1 MVEVGTTNRTH
12 IADYERAIDESTS
25 VLLRVHTSNYR
36 LQGFV
41 TSPTLGELAELAH
54 RHDLLVI
61 DDLGSGLLDQNWSW
75 PDDHERDEAGPKPPT
90 QWDEP
95 TVRDSVSAGADLTLF
110 SGDKLLGGPQ
120 AGVIV
125 GRAEL
130 IARLRKNPLAR
141 TFRVDKMTLAG
152 MEATLRLYRDPDSLH
167 RRLPIYRMLANTPG
181 TLESVA
187 QTIQQDISRRLPEA
201 TVRGAADESYAGGGS
216 LPTIPFPTWVV
227 CVQHPKL
234 SADQLATALRQRELP
249 VICRVHDEALVFDCR
264 TLSGEDA
271 DLIPAALAEVVR
283 ELGAS
288 SE

>member
-1 MVEVGTTNRTH
+1 LV
-12 IADYERAIDESTS
+12 
-25 VLLRVHTSNYR
+25 
-36 LQGFV
+36 
-41 TSPTLGELAELAH
+41 ELAR
-54 RHDLLVI
+54 RHNLLVI
-61 DDLGSGLLDQNWSW
+61 DDLGSGLLDENWPW
-75 PDDHERDEAGPKPPT
+75 PSDEGQGDAAAGDASGLKPPT

-130 IARLRKNPLAR
+130 TARLRKNPLAR
-141 TFRVDKMTLAG
+141 TFRVDKMTLSG

-167 RRLPIYRMLANTPG
+167 RRLPIYRMLATTPAK
-181 TLESVA
+181 LEEMA
-187 QTIQQDISRRLPEA
+187 RTIGQEISQHLPEA
-201 TVRGAADESYAGGGS
+201 TVRCAADESYAGGGS

-227 CVQHPKL
+227 CVRHPEL
-234 SADQLATALRQRELP
+234 PADQLAAALRQRQVP
-249 VICRVHDEALVFDCR
+249 IICRVHDEALVFDCR
-264 TLSGEDA
+264 TLSSEDA

-283 ELGAS
+283 ELGTN